1 MNAHR
6 LGLLV
11 AAAVIAIAAALFV
24 SVPRNS
30 PHDDQ
35 GVALLPAL
43 GDLNA
48 VTAVTLRKG
57 TPGPTVTVRKTGAQ
71 WSVAERGDYPADVT
85 KLRKLLLGLRDAK
98 IVEEKT
104 SNPAEFPVIGV
115 EDPGRPD
122 AAGAEVTVIGAAGRH
137 SVIVGKPAGEGTFVR
152 RGGENQ
158 SYAVEPAIS
167 LETEPKF
174 WIDSHLIDVPPAL
187 IQGLEVRPAGGP
199 AYALHRLNPEDDSF
213 SIEGVPPGR
222 KALDAHALA
231 PPASTFASLTAED
244 VAAAAGIDFSQGSQ
258 TALTLTDGNVITI
271 TGAVIGDKHWIGLKS
286 TKNAALTAKA
296 AGRAFEI
303 AGYRYESVFRPLE
316 QLLVPKDKP
325 VTPGPAAPKQ
335 IPHAA
340 KPPPKRPSPAP
351 ASAP

>member
-35 GVALLPAL
+35 GVALLAGVGRPECRDCRDASQ
-43 GDLNA
+43 
-48 VTAVTLRKG
+48 RH
-57 TPGPTVTVRKTGAQ
+57 PGPTVTVRKTGAQ

-199 AYALHRLNPEDDSF
+199 PMRCTG
-213 SIEGVPPGR
+213 SIPRTTPSASRGCRRAARPSTRTPSPAREHIREFDGR
-222 KALDAHALA
+222 GCRRRRRDRFL
-231 PPASTFASLTAED
+231 P
-244 VAAAAGIDFSQGSQ
+244 GSQ

-271 TGAVIGDKHWIGLKS
+271 TVPSSVTSIGSG
-286 TKNAALTAKA
+286 
-296 AGRAFEI
+296 
-303 AGYRYESVFRPLE
+303 
-316 QLLVPKDKP
+316 
-325 VTPGPAAPKQ
+325 
-335 IPHAA
+335 
-340 KPPPKRPSPAP
+340 
-351 ASAP
+351 